1 MRIKAAW
8 LLLSLSSA
16 LSLPA
21 GIAIAQDGTVVPKSP
36 PTTGTVAP
44 QSEPSYDAAEPAPG
58 EINQGAADEGAG
70 WDAAVEEAPG
80 ATPLIGEQ
88 QDAAVQRINDYF
100 NNLNKHPRQFR
111 AGRLQQQAHQRPL
124 LRAAS
129 RQAPVR
135 LRAAEHA
142 PPRCRR
148 AFSRHRGLQ
157 A

>member
-21 GIAIAQDGTVVPKSP
+21 GIAIAQEGTVVPKSP

-44 QSEPSYDAAEPAPG
+44 QTEPSYDAAEPAPG

-88 QDAAVQRINDYF
+88 QDAAIQRINDYF
-100 NNLNKHPRQFR
+100 NNLKSIQGNFEQVE
-111 AGRLQQQAHQRPL
+111 LQQ
-124 LRAAS
+124 
-129 RQAPVR
+129 
-135 LRAAEHA
+135 
-142 PPRCRR
+142 
-148 AFSRHRGLQ
+148 
-157 A
+157 